1 MALSGSPGS
10 DAALEAVTTSGCS
23 NARSMTVSTVTATEI
38 RSANQLITRMPV
50 GDFLTVIIV
59 LKRFLGNIEA
69 DTSHVNFSTSD
80 AHGNDLSYPAGERTP
95 ADAFA
100 HSDQVKPYPAEA
112 SQVIFEY
119 IEGFYNSQRWHS
131 GARPSESGGRVSFS
145 TPQHDPKYD
154 IRIAFC
160 KTRGSGLK
168 LQQQRDTV

>member
-80 AHGNDLSYPAGERTP
+80 AHGNIPLAKEHQPMPLRT
-95 ADAFA
+95 A
-100 HSDQVKPYPAEA
+100 
-112 SQVIFEY
+112 
-119 IEGFYNSQRWHS
+119 
-131 GARPSESGGRVSFS
+131 
-145 TPQHDPKYD
+145 
-154 IRIAFC
+154 
-160 KTRGSGLK
+160 TR
-168 LQQQRDTV
+168 